1 MTSAT
6 SKRKAAETL
15 VARIALASMKSMLCS
30 AANSRA
36 WFGFG
41 LGLGF
46 GLGVGL
52 GFGELARLLRVDDLG
67 PLDVILVPYE

>member
-6 SKRKAAETL
+6 SRRKAAETL

-41 LGLGF
+41 FGFGF
-46 GLGVGL
+46 GLEL
-52 GFGELARLLRVDDLG
+52 GFR
-67 PLDVILVPYE
+67 